1 MLQNL
6 PSAMPLRGCDSW
18 AGGAQQGSQCSPRT
32 DQHCRV
38 LGARGVFSSACGS
51 GHHPAAMARWG
62 CALPT
67 AGGEVGR
74 ECVALGCQNGWQNQH
89 GGAQEAKPIF
99 WSRRWSTLYEASSQP
114 TAHTPRRNPQP
125 KGPRLSPGCLELAE
139 KWGANGSGREWW

>member
-1 MLQNL
+1 M
-6 PSAMPLRGCDSW
+6 
-18 AGGAQQGSQCSPRT
+18 GS
-32 DQHCRV
+32 
-38 LGARGVFSSACGS
+38 
-51 GHHPAAMARWG
+51 
-62 CALPT
+62 
-67 AGGEVGR
+67 
-74 ECVALGCQNGWQNQH
+74 ECVALGCRNGWQNQH